1 MSRYLIDILIGQKT
15 MPDDISEKVQD
26 GATPTDTNEI
36 TLTDEKFEELYDQI
50 ESVFHIYDVASDN
63 GILFFYGIPT
73 EDQKVI
79 YQKLWTPFAEMG
91 YQFGIKYELGEHIL
105 IAAPFVEKPE
115 RVWINVVLAL
125 ATVFTTMFAGA
136 TMFGVD
142 LANDPSQFTQGLPF
156 TIAIMTVL
164 GSHEMGHYIAA
175 RMHGMHTSLP
185 YFIPFPTIIGTMG
198 AIIKHRGPIPSRKAL
213 FDVGV
218 AGPLIGL
225 VASIFV
231 TIIGLNLP
239 AVAPTQYMMMME
251 LQNPPL
257 FELLVNLVGSVGEF
271 IHPVAFAGWVGML
284 VTLLNLLPSGQLD
297 GGHILRAM
305 MGENAKYVSSIM
317 PYVLLIIGVY
327 VSFIMKQS
335 GFIWIFWAL
344 FLSLF
349 AAAGHPTPL
358 DDDMELDN
366 NRMAIGVI
374 TFVLGL
380 LCFTLVPFTFI
391 Q

>member
-1 MSRYLIDILIGQKT
+1 
-15 MPDDISEKVQD
+15 MPDDIPDEVLD
-26 GATPTDTNEI
+26 HTPHTDTVEKM
-36 TLTDEKFEELYDQI
+36 TDESFEELYNQI
-50 ESVFHIYDVASDN
+50 ESVFQIYDAVENN
-63 GILFFYGIPT
+63 GSLFFYGIPN
-73 EDQKVI
+73 EDSNVI
-79 YQKLWTPFAEMG
+79 FQKLWTPFAEKG
-91 YQFGIKYELGEHIL
+91 YQFTIKYELGEHIL
-105 IAAPFVEKPE
+105 VASPFVEKRE

-125 ATVFTTMFAGA
+125 ATVFTTMLVGA
-136 TMFGVD
+136 EMFGVD
-142 LANDPSQFTQGLPF
+142 LASAPSQIIQGLPF

-185 YFIPFPTIIGTMG
+185 YFIPVPTIIGTMG

-218 AGPLIGL
+218 SGPLIGL
-225 VASIFV
+225 AASILV

-239 AVAPTQYMMMME
+239 PVIPSQDMMMME

-257 FELLVNLVGSVGEF
+257 FTLLMNFVGSVGEF

-284 VTLLNLLPSGQLD
+284 VTMLNLLPSGQLD
-297 GGHILRAM
+297 GGHVLRAM

-317 PYVLLIIGVY
+317 PYVLLTIGIY
-327 VSFIMKQS
+327 VTYIMKQS
-335 GFIWIFWAL
+335 GFIWIVWAL
-344 FLSLF
+344 FLSFF

-358 DDDMELDN
+358 NDEIELDN
-366 NRMAIGVI
+366 NRMAVGVI

-380 LCFTLVPFTFI
+380 LCFTFVPFTFI

>member
-1 MSRYLIDILIGQKT
+1 MDQKT
-15 MPDDISEKVQD
+15 MPDDIPDEVLD
-26 GATPTDTNEI
+26 HTPHTDTVEKM
-36 TLTDEKFEELYDQI
+36 TDESFEELYNQI
-50 ESVFHIYDVASDN
+50 ESVFQIYDAVENN
-63 GILFFYGIPT
+63 GSLFFYGIPN
-73 EDQKVI
+73 EDSNVI
-79 YQKLWTPFAEMG
+79 FQKLWTPFAEKG
-91 YQFGIKYELGEHIL
+91 YQFTIKYELGEHIL
-105 IAAPFVEKPE
+105 VASPFVEKRE

-125 ATVFTTMFAGA
+125 ATVFTTMLVGA
-136 TMFGVD
+136 EMFGVD
-142 LANDPSQFTQGLPF
+142 LASAPSQIIQGLPF

-185 YFIPFPTIIGTMG
+185 YFIPVPTIIGTMG

-218 AGPLIGL
+218 SGPLIGL
-225 VASIFV
+225 AASILV

-239 AVAPTQYMMMME
+239 PVIPSQDMMMME

-257 FELLVNLVGSVGEF
+257 FTLLMNFVGSVGEF

-284 VTLLNLLPSGQLD
+284 VTMLNLLPSGQLD
-297 GGHILRAM
+297 GGHVLRAM

-317 PYVLLIIGVY
+317 PYVLLTIGIY
-327 VSFIMKQS
+327 VTYIMKQS
-335 GFIWIFWAL
+335 GFIWIVWAL
-344 FLSLF
+344 FLSFF

-358 DDDMELDN
+358 NDEIELDN
-366 NRMAIGVI
+366 NRMAVGVI

-380 LCFTLVPFTFI
+380 LCFTFVPFTFI

>member
-1 MSRYLIDILIGQKT
+1 MQDDILK
-15 MPDDISEKVQD
+15 EVQD
-26 GATPTDTNEI
+26 DATPTDTDKI
-36 TLTDEKFEELYDQI
+36 ALTDEKFEELYDQI
-50 ESVFHIYDVASDN
+50 ESVFQIYDVASDD
-63 GILFFYGIPT
+63 GTLFFYGIPN
-73 EDQKVI
+73 EDLKEI

-91 YQFGIKYELGEHIL
+91 YQFAIKYELGEHIL
-105 IAAPFVEKPE
+105 IASPFVDKPE
-115 RVWINVVLAL
+115 RVWINALLAI
-125 ATVFTTMFAGA
+125 ATIFTTMFVGA
-136 TMFGVD
+136 RMFGVD
-142 LANDPSQFTQGLPF
+142 LANNPSQFTQGLPF
-156 TIAIMTVL
+156 TLAIMTVL

-225 VASIFV
+225 AASIFV

-239 AVAPTQYMMMME
+239 AVAPSQDMMMME

-257 FELLVNLVGSVGEF
+257 FEMLVNLVGSVGEF

-297 GGHILRAM
+297 GGHVLRAM
-305 MGENAKYVSSIM
+305 MGEKAKYVSSMM
-317 PYVLLIIGVY
+317 PYILLVIGIY
-327 VSFIMKQS
+327 VTFITKQS

-344 FLSLF
+344 LLSLF

-358 DDDMELDN
+358 DDEIELDN
-366 NRMAIGVI
+366 NRMAIGVL
-374 TFVLGL
+374 TFVLGI
-380 LCFTLVPFTFI
+380 LCFTLVPFTII

>member
-1 MSRYLIDILIGQKT
+1 MQ
-15 MPDDISEKVQD
+15 DDIPKQVQD
-26 GATPTDTNEI
+26 DATPTDTDKI
-36 TLTDEKFEELYDQI
+36 ALTDEKFEELYDQI
-50 ESVFHIYDVASDN
+50 ESVFQIYDVASDD
-63 GILFFYGIPT
+63 GTLFFYGIPN
-73 EDQKVI
+73 EDLKEI

-91 YQFGIKYELGEHIL
+91 YQFAIKYELGEHIL
-105 IAAPFVEKPE
+105 IASPFVDKPE
-115 RVWINVVLAL
+115 RVWINALLAI
-125 ATVFTTMFAGA
+125 ATIFTTMFVGA
-136 TMFGVD
+136 RMFGVD
-142 LANDPSQFTQGLPF
+142 LANNPSQFTQGLPF
-156 TIAIMTVL
+156 TLAIMTVL

-225 VASIFV
+225 AASIFV

-239 AVAPTQYMMMME
+239 AVAPSQDMMMME

-257 FELLVNLVGSVGEF
+257 FEMLVNLVGSVGEF

-297 GGHILRAM
+297 GGHVLRAM
-305 MGENAKYVSSIM
+305 MGEKAKYVSSMM
-317 PYVLLIIGVY
+317 PYILLVIGIY
-327 VSFIMKQS
+327 VTFITKQS

-344 FLSLF
+344 LLSLF

-358 DDDMELDN
+358 DDEIELDN
-366 NRMAIGVI
+366 NRMAIGVL
-374 TFVLGL
+374 TFVLGI
-380 LCFTLVPFTFI
+380 LCFTLVPFTII